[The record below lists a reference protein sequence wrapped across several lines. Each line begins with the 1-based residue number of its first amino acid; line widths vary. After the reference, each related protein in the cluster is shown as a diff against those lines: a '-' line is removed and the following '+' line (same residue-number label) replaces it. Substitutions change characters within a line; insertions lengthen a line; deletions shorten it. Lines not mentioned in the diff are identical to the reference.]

1 MIQQNPFKHRSP
13 RSWRKFTI
21 QVSNKT
27 ADPVASFLS
36 TLTGSGVENNL
47 AENGN
52 KQSKTETITGYL
64 LEDHELDENKGQLH
78 LFLDQLAGRFPD
90 FPPVLI
96 KEESIQE
103 EDWSQTWKTHFKPIR
118 LTKRIVI
125 KPSWE
130 KYDADDDQIVID
142 IDPGMAFGTGHHA
155 STRLALEL
163 IEKSFADNIS
173 PSVLDVGTGTA
184 ILGLACGLLGAEKI
198 FGIDNDQDAV
208 AAAKENIKINHLQHI
223 MSADNVDIQTISEPY
238 QLILANITHDVLTA
252 MAPIL
257 VKLLQNSGTLIL
269 AGILEGSQADSIEI
283 LYKKLGLTVVS
294 IRHSEEWVAFRFL
307 K

>member
-13 RSWRKFTI
+13 RSWRKFTL
-21 QVSNKT
+21 QVSSKT

-36 TLTGSGVENNL
+36 TLTGSGVEHHL

-52 KQSKTETITGYL
+52 KQSEAETIIGYL
-64 LEDHELDENKGQLH
+64 LEDRKLDEKKGQLH
-78 LFLDQLAGRFPD
+78 LFLDQLASRFPD
-90 FPPVLI
+90 SQPVLI
-96 KEESIQE
+96 DEESIQE

-130 KYDADDDQIVID
+130 DYDAADDQIVID

-163 IEKSFADNIS
+163 IEASFTDSI
-173 PSVLDVGTGTA
+173 PRSVLDVGTGTA
-184 ILGLACGLLGAEKI
+184 ILGLACGLLGTERVL
-198 FGIDNDQDAV
+198 GIDNDPDAV

-223 MSADNVDIQTISEPY
+223 MSADIVDIQTISGPY
-238 QLILANITHDVLTA
+238 QLILANITHDVLTE

-257 VKLLQNSGTLIL
+257 VKLLQDSGTLIL
-269 AGILEGSQADSIEI
+269 AGILEGPQAESIEI
-283 LYKKLGLTVVS
+283 LYKKIGLTVVS
-294 IRHSEEWVAFRFL
+294 HRNMDEWVAFRFQ